1 MNNHAR
7 EVTELQCWRC
17 LSWTGQSWGGFYSW
31 QQILP
36 GTGLDAQLG
45 PALGKSMGGF
55 ELPDQPEDASD
66 ASGTPVRFKSGADFQ
81 VSSAGGGDE

>member
-7 EVTELQCWRC
+7 EVIELQCWRC

-36 GTGLDAQLG
+36 GTGLDAQV
-45 PALGKSMGGF
+45 GKSKGGF
-55 ELPDQPEDASD
+55 ELLDQPLLTEDVSA